1 MLKRASRVTVS
12 VEERAHGDD
21 QIHSANGSGVLVA
34 ARVGL
39 GLGPLRVGRTVIVP
53 ARSRDLR
60 AELRE
65 SRRGREAAAPR
76 AAQRLHV
83 MSERLVRLAAAK
95 TFRRVRVSS

>member
-1 MLKRASRVTVS
+1 MATTKFILRIGLRACRCPC
-12 VEERAHGDD
+12 
-21 QIHSANGSGVLVA
+21 GV
-34 ARVGL
+34 

-76 AAQRLHV
+76 AAQPLHV